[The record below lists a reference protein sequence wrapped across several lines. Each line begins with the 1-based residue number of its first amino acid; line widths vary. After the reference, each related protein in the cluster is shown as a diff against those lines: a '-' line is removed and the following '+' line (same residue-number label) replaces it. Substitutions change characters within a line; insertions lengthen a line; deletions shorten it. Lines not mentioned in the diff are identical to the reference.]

1 MILVLKDLAL
11 KQEEI
16 ENNSERLL
24 KLMMF
29 LMAEIT
35 YLHPKDM

>member
-35 YLHPKDM
+35 YLHLKDM

>member
-1 MILVLKDLAL
+1 MILVHKDLAL

-35 YLHPKDM
+35 YLHLKDM